1 MLKQYRLYVTLN
13 VFQCLY
19 VSMLLKAS
27 TLNIIVTLEWMQ
39 HTLCVNKKRKTK
51 EKTYKILAVISMKKM
66 KKMHKLFYNLLLLS
80 FNSQILRKPLGH
92 FDYG

>member
-27 TLNIIVTLEWMQ
+27 TLNVIITLEWMQ
-39 HTLCVNKKRKTK
+39 HTLCVNKKRKPKKKHTK
-51 EKTYKILAVISMKKM
+51 FSL
-66 KKMHKLFYNLLLLS
+66 
-80 FNSQILRKPLGH
+80 
-92 FDYG
+92 